1 MKSAALLAA
10 AGLLLFGVSCSSAT
24 ESEPDRIA
32 TPADAQAAI
41 EGAALALANAE
52 SYRTTIAF
60 PLPAED
66 ARGAG
71 VWDVFY
77 QRPDSYRLLLFS
89 EDGPSTEVCETHALP
104 GGSGGSC
111 RNIVTEVTERSVF
124 EMIFVGDATFSRGCD
139 GVDRGCEDWQKSPET
154 DLPIFGLSPSSTP
167 GWPAIVLEVIA
178 VDAGMQMEAGD
189 ELVRVSGSV
198 NLVRAILENQR
209 RLSEAAGITTFGGSC
224 TVVMTPG
231 DESGEEECIET
242 ENTFEDL
249 LEQEDDVAFEDEN
262 PSQVA
267 VWVSLVDGLPRRIE
281 ITQAPRPG
289 DANEGAIVIEFG
301 DYGEVTIEAPE

>member
-1 MKSAALLAA
+1 MKSAVLLAA

-24 ESEPDRIA
+24 ESEPAEIA

-41 EGAALALANAE
+41 EGAAVALANAE

-66 ARGAG
+66 ARGAA
-71 VWDVFY
+71 VWEVHY
-77 QRPDSYRLLLFS
+77 EKPDSYRLLLFS

-104 GGSGGSC
+104 SGSGGSC
-111 RNIVTEVTERSVF
+111 RNIVTEVTERGVF
-124 EMIFVGDATFSRGCD
+124 ESVLVGDATFSRRCD
-139 GVDRGCEDWQKSPET
+139 GVDRGCEAWRESPRM
-154 DLPIFGLSPSSTP
+154 DLPIFGPSPTYTA
-167 GWPAIVLEVIA
+167 GWPAVVLEVIA
-178 VDAGMQMEAGD
+178 VDAGMQMEDGD